1 MLQNA
6 RGTPPWSAMRDAI
19 IDLCRKYFP
28 SEAAPLEIVIHAVY
42 SSAFPLAST
51 SGQGWATEALLDG
64 GIPIRECFEELTAL
78 TESVSGAFGRVDDQ
92 AESEEERQFFVEE
105 AAIIADRWAR
115 DRDAIPLADVSDDH
129 L

>member
-1 MLQNA
+1 MFQDFARPFRLFEQILLILKTADTRLDDVLEAVWAHLLQNA
-6 RGTPPWSAMRDAI
+6 RGTPPWSAMRDAV

-42 SSAFPLAST
+42 ASALPLAST

-78 TESVSGAFGRVDDQ
+78 TESVSCI
-92 AESEEERQFFVEE
+92 S
-105 AAIIADRWAR
+105 
-115 DRDAIPLADVSDDH
+115 
-129 L
+129 